1 MRATTPRVTI
11 GVVTR
16 FCEKWWMTAGR
27 AVVAAAFGLA
37 VLFWPGFDHRTLAVA
52 FGVFALVDGLML
64 AGLAVVARASLQQ
77 WWLVL
82 AESCVSFAAAAL
94 ALAWRPADSISLLLL
109 LAAWAVVTGVL
120 EVEAGVRLRRLA
132 AGEPSLLLA
141 GGLSLV
147 LGITLV
153 ALSEGDAAHVTAA
166 VGWFVLAY
174 GGALGIV
181 AFRLRRLA
189 VAERAPARR

>member
-1 MRATTPRVTI
+1 ML
-11 GVVTR
+11 R
-16 FCEKWWMTAGR
+16 FCDKWWMTAGR
-27 AVVAAAFGLA
+27 GAVAVAFGLA
-37 VLFWPGFDHRTLAVA
+37 VLFLPDLDHRSLALA
-52 FGVFALVDGLML
+52 LGVFAFVDGLML
-64 AGLAVVARASLQQ
+64 AALAVVARDVLDQ

-82 AESCVSFAAAAL
+82 VESCVSFAVAAVAL
-94 ALAWRPADSISLLLL
+94 GWMTDSAFSLLAL

-132 AGEPSLLLA
+132 AGEPSLLVA

-147 LGITLV
+147 LGIVLV
-153 ALSEGDAAHVTAA
+153 ALSEAELARLTVTI
-166 VGWFVLAY
+166 GWFVVAY

-189 VAERAPARR
+189 VAERSSRS

>member
-1 MRATTPRVTI
+1 ML
-11 GVVTR
+11 R
-16 FCEKWWMTAGR
+16 FCDKWWMTAGR
-27 AVVAAAFGLA
+27 GAVAVAFGLA
-37 VLFWPGFDHRTLAVA
+37 VLFWPGLDQRTLAVA
-52 FGVFALVDGLML
+52 LGVFAFVDGLML
-64 AGLAVVARASLQQ
+64 AALAVVARVALDQ

-82 AESCVSFAAAAL
+82 VESCVSFAVASVS
-94 ALAWRPADSISLLLL
+94 LAWMTVDAFSLLAL

-132 AGEPSLLLA
+132 AGEPSLLVA

-147 LGITLV
+147 LGIVLV
-153 ALSEGDAAHVTAA
+153 ALSEAEVARLTAA

-189 VAERAPARR
+189 AAERISRR

>member
-1 MRATTPRVTI
+1 ML
-11 GVVTR
+11 R
-16 FCEKWWMTAGR
+16 FCDKWWMTAGR
-27 AVVAAAFGLA
+27 GAFAALFGLA
-37 VLFWPGFDHRTLAVA
+37 VLFLPGLDHRSLALALGLFA
-52 FGVFALVDGLML
+52 FVDGLIL
-64 AGLAVVARASLQQ
+64 AALAVVARHTLDQ

-82 AESCVSFAAAAL
+82 VESW
-94 ALAWRPADSISLLLL
+94 AWRTDDTFSLLVL
-109 LAAWAVVTGVL
+109 LAVWAVVTGVL

-147 LGITLV
+147 LGVALV
-153 ALSEGDAAHVTAA
+153 ALSEADVARLTAA
-166 VGWFVLAY
+166 IGWFVLAY

-189 VAERAPARR
+189 AAERTSRR